1 MASNKEQIIEL
12 FYTKHIKLVDIALQ
26 LGISNAYVSK
36 IIKKDSRYSDEK
48 AQRKQLNKLKHTEQT
63 IKYIKSKQQSNRDS
77 YEALKSQLKKDAEEL
92 SYYFDI
98 SDRSFRKFN
107 SSAYKYNIKKKRF
120 EIDRKL
126 VVSVDVPRVVY

>member
-1 MASNKEQIIEL
+1 MSNKEKIIDL
-12 FYTKHIKLVDIALQ
+12 FYNEHLKPVDIALK

-36 IIKKDSRYSDEK
+36 VIKKDFRYHEEK
-48 AQRKQLNKLKHTEQT
+48 SQRKQQNELKHKERTIEYMKLKQ
-63 IKYIKSKQQSNRDS
+63 KSNKDS
-77 YEALKSQLKKDAEEL
+77 YEALKAQLKQDAEKL

-107 SSAYKYNIKKKRF
+107 SSAYKYNAKKKRF

-126 VVSVDVPRVVY
+126 TVSIDVPKVVY